1 MIETQTKPNNKVPN
15 TPIETT
21 TIDITYV
28 TQILSACPNY
38 DHIISAKYPEDDP
51 LSSLLINWYRDL
63 IFSATPTSQSQLK
76 IINAL
81 DKSLY
86 YYVTSRKYNHLL
98 HKNLT
103 PSEITLQDANQIKA
117 TIKKII
123 NLTTTYES
131 KIILDIPTSKWL

>member
-1 MIETQTKPNNKVPN
+1 MIQTQ
-15 TPIETT
+15 
-21 TIDITYV
+21 TIDITFV

-38 DHIISAKYPEDDP
+38 DQIINHHFPEEDH

-86 YYVTSRKYNHLL
+86 YYVTSRKYHRTLS
-98 HKNLT
+98 HTLT
-103 PSEITLQDANQIKA
+103 PEEITLNNPSQIKA

-123 NLTTTYES
+123 LLTNNYE
-131 KIILDIPTSKWL
+131 KNMVLDISNSKWL